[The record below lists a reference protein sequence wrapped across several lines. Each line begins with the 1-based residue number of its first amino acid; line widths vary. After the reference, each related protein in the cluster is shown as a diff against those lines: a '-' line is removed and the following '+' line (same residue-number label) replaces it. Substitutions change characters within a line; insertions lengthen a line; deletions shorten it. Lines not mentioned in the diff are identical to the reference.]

1 MGIEAALKV
10 GGKIL
15 TGSKA
20 YIKPVCK
27 IGTSKTAGLK
37 MKSLT
42 GDVVQISKKTR
53 SPETYQEMIQ
63 HFSIKHPNR
72 KLAEN
77 IAIKGV
83 EAHPEN
89 LGLIEAKNLFTD
101 DSATYLKD
109 ISRAIELKPT
119 AQGYLLRYGELI
131 ENGKTKEALAD
142 LKKALEYAKKEK
154 LDPDFISEIE
164 STLGTSAV
172 TDSNVARKLT
182 PLPVTKEQAAFN
194 TKVNDYWNKY
204 QKEIDEAFNEKLYF
218 SKSNANT
225 ALVETSA
232 KEHLL
237 KSIKETGYAE
247 KFGLKPNQ
255 IFFHGTTPE
264 AYTAITNHGF
274 DLNKCG
280 RIESG
285 KGVYLGFDEHAVRN
299 AYGSNV
305 VVARFTGKNIAKVEP
320 GVYETVSGSGGMT
333 PFKLGL
339 ASKMGLDICKKED
352 CKLLDE
358 IISKY
363 YNKILENKGIEGIVT
378 DVSFNAGMPYFM
390 VPNPSKYLEIL

>member
-15 TGSKA
+15 TGTKA
-20 YIKPVCK
+20 YIKPMCQ
-27 IGTSKTAGLK
+27 IGTSKTVGLN

-42 GDVVQISKKTR
+42 GDVVQISKKTK

-63 HFSIKHPNR
+63 HFLTKHQNQ

-89 LGLIEAKNLFTD
+89 LGLITTKNLFTD

-131 ENGKTKEALAD
+131 EKGKTKEALID

-154 LDPDFISEIE
+154 LDPELISDIE
-164 STLGTSAV
+164 SELGTSA
-172 TDSNVARKLT
+172 TTLSNVARKLT
-182 PLPVTKEQAAFN
+182 PLPVTKEQATFN
-194 TKVNDYWNKY
+194 TKVDNYWNKY
-204 QKEIDEAFNEKLYF
+204 QKEIDEAFNEKQYF
-218 SKSNANT
+218 STSNANT

-237 KSIKETGYAE
+237 KSIKEIGNAE
-247 KFGLKPNQ
+247 KFGLTPNQ
-255 IFFHGTTPE
+255 NFFHGTNSE
-264 AYTAITNHGF
+264 AYKSITNHGF

-285 KGVYLGFDEHAVRN
+285 KGVYLGFDENAVRN

-339 ASKMGLDICKKED
+339 ASKMKLDICKEED

-363 YNKILENKGIEGIVT
+363 YNKLLESKGIEGIVT
-378 DVSFNAGMPYFM
+378 DTSFNAGMPYFM